1 MITTNKKPDI
11 PVNEKDVNA
20 AFGSAMVVRKLL
32 LSIAQAT
39 RQGTFPYTGLIC
51 SFAAIRY
58 VMHSCIGE
66 TGHWYKRWLE
76 MGLSRM
82 R

>member
-39 RQGTFPYTGLIC
+39 R
-51 SFAAIRY
+51 
-58 VMHSCIGE
+58 
-66 TGHWYKRWLE
+66 
-76 MGLSRM
+76 
-82 R
+82 

>member
-39 RQGTFPYTGLIC
+39 RQGTFPYTGLIG
-51 SFAAIRY
+51 SFAAMRH
-58 VMHSCIGE
+58 VMQFCMGE
-66 TGHWYKRWLE
+66 TGYW
-76 MGLSRM
+76 
-82 R
+82 